1 MTRMKTQTLKRILRT
16 TSSGLLAAVL
26 AAATVAP
33 ALAQAPDTWAYT
45 GSLPVARQFHTA
57 TLLSNGQVLVLG
69 GFIDNEGDT
78 ASADLYNP
86 SAGKWMS
93 AGTLEN
99 GIFGHTAT
107 LLANGEVFVTGG
119 ITETSYKVLKSTQLY
134 NPSTE
139 TSSYIGA
146 AMSVPR
152 VNHSAVRLPN
162 GEVLI
167 AGGFTKITPSDI
179 SGESPTNSTDLYNPT
194 TNTIAATGSMNYAR
208 VNAPLTLLPNGEVL
222 IAGGG
227 NGDDDASCT
236 AELFSNGKWTLT
248 SPLAVCGVST
258 NTAALL
264 PNGDVLIDA
273 GSASQF
279 YNPSTNVWEP
289 TRGAA
294 DINVGPLAL
303 LANGDVLVAGVT
315 PAGAPAGPGSS
326 AAALYDPS
334 TNEWKPTDS
343 LKQSLSGLTLTPLLN
358 GQVLAAGGELS
369 SAENDAEL
377 FTP

>member
-1 MTRMKTQTLKRILRT
+1 MTRRVAKILT
-16 TSSGLLAAVL
+16 TTASGLFALGL
-26 AAATVAP
+26 AAATSAP
-33 ALAQAPDTWAYT
+33 AQGQASATWSYT

-57 TLLSNGQVLVLG
+57 TLFSNGQVLVLG
-69 GFIDNEGDT
+69 GFIANEGDT
-78 ASADLYNP
+78 ARADLYDP
-86 SAGKWMS
+86 STGTWTS

-119 ITETSYKVLKSTQLY
+119 ITETSYKVLESTQLY
-134 NPSTE
+134 NPFTE
-139 TSSYIGA
+139 TSSYTGA

-162 GEVLI
+162 AEVLI
-167 AGGFTKITPSDI
+167 AGGFTKITTSDI
-179 SGESPTNSTDLYNPT
+179 SGESPTNSADLYNPT
-194 TNTIAATGSMNYAR
+194 TNTITATASMNYAR

-236 AELFSNGKWTLT
+236 AELFSNGQWTLT
-248 SPLAVCGVST
+248 SPLAICGVTT

-279 YNPSTNVWEP
+279 YDPSTNVWEP
-289 TRGAA
+289 TLGAV

-303 LANGDVLVAGVT
+303 LANGEVLVAGVT
-315 PAGAPAGPGSS
+315 PAGEPTGPGSS

-334 TNEWKPTDS
+334 TNEWTPMAS
-343 LKQSLSGLTLTPLLN
+343 LKQSLSGLTLTTLLN

-369 SAENDAEL
+369 SQEHDAEL